1 MVYVSIKKISPM
13 TYEQTEKKARSWY
26 VIKYDGNEEF
36 ISSVLSRK
44 NAESRQNS
52 IEAYAL
58 LDLML
63 SSLTGIKKAVLRRGE
78 NGKPYIENEKIS
90 FNLSHTDGA
99 VACIIDT
106 DGGSVGIDAEPI
118 GRDGEKIIERF
129 FDGNAKRKY
138 ADSRD
143 KALEFARIW
152 TEKEAYAKF
161 TGEGLSNYST
171 DYPTTCK
178 FTHWINDGLFVT
190 ACTSSDSTVRIWQND
205 EDC

>member
-1 MVYVSIKKISPM
+1 MVYVSIKKTTTM
-13 TYEQTEKKARSWY
+13 TDEQAEKQTKSWH
-26 VIKYDGNEEF
+26 VIKCDDNAEF
-36 ISSVLSRK
+36 IGSILSRK
-44 NAESRQNS
+44 NAESRQNR

-63 SSLTGIKKAVLRRGE
+63 TSLTGIKKAVLRRGE

-118 GRDGEKIIERF
+118 GRDGKKIIERF
-129 FDGNAKRKY
+129 FDGNARRIY
-138 ADSRD
+138 ADSHD

-152 TEKEAYAKF
+152 TEKEAYAKL

-178 FTHWINDGLFVT
+178 FPHWISDGLFVT
-190 ACTSSDSTVRIWQND
+190 ACTSSDSTVRIWQNA